1 MRAPEAQAS
10 RPQWPLRYPLPC
22 VPQFGA
28 LATELLVEASTGRPP
43 RPDKRLQTSDWR
55 RRPLPANMLAYA
67 RDDTRLLLPVAAALS
82 GRLERRTGKGKA
94 AAAGAAARSTLSHAL
109 ARSAAAVIPAP
120 AGSGRIRLPVAWS
133 SPEAALAEALKAAR
147 GALAMPLIAPKTRA
161 PPSLL
166 RAAWQHARDRPPAGA
181 ARPPQALVAAAAA
194 VGWRWRHELAVRTN
208 CSEQTLLPE
217 AELARAASTAAE
229 ALAGGGSDS
238 QAAVAGVATEVFVPR
253 AGGHV
258 GSRAAGSGEGAA
270 VDWRSTL
277 AAECAQAAGKEAAS
291 VLFRDMASGLA
302 EAWSGALTAA
312 ALGSGSD
319 RAEEL
324 ARAAASA
331 CAHAGWD
338 EAAVAAALSSRP
350 GAAAGGCGCMTRDR
364 LAMKRARGAKALIP
378 RRTRM
383 YDNIEM
389 WDAPPNNALLAK
401 VGRRK
406 AVWYLSRDLGYFQLT
421 TGERAVL
428 AELGARGEAAAAAK
442 ASELGLSMTARGGA
456 GAREEDVRRFVADA
470 PPAGDNGLPP
480 GVSAAEFASG
490 EVFSSLGRAMMEL
503 DAASAARAAADPGK
517 LRPVRLRLRQPAR
530 GKGMGGDAFHMEDK
544 VNCCV
549 VCGSAERLTRL
560 YVVPKPIRVCMPP
573 QCKSHNSH
581 DVVLCCTSCNVI
593 ADSELSAHV
602 RSWLSRLGVSSG
614 RAATQELC
622 RKTASR
628 IASGALVVGGAAG
641 GGMAS
646 WSDSPLPLAPVND
659 TVRAWQS
666 VMDKT
671 DLGASAPIKGLM
683 EVLRCVVETGPVW
696 GPHSVGPD
704 GRPMDFCADP
714 AGAPTA
720 AGAAAVA
727 DSAVAATGPEGSGR
741 GASTGGSG
749 IPGGGAGRMRAAEDE
764 SAMLSNAEGEGED
777 AAVDEGGPAEDRDK
791 DDEDKDGDD
800 DEDDDEDDED
810 DEEEDDEE
818 EADDDED
825 AKLPLAR
832 RIALAGARRV
842 LPLLLAGARLAG
854 SERRSPPADVLARA
868 RRRAALLV
876 TVMAPPD
883 CPVALDAQLPA
894 AKKLRSLSRHNSTDG
909 ATMLVDAMAA
919 GTVSPADLLAALDSD
934 LTVVPCVEPPR
945 IEAFLVASGWLGASA
960 TDGAAPESGSP
971 LASTGLSE
979 RASLSLFVAERANGK
994 AFAARA
1000 VRLLVAGPT
1009 AALGLERCSVW
1020 AEEEAA
1026 LSPEQASG
1034 GVAVTA
1040 LGAAAER
1047 RLNQFVRS
1055 FRQHFKDRM
1064 QPKALQRN
1072 WSVDYP
1078 AVLDKGGR

>member
-1 MRAPEAQAS
+1 MGTGTSRTAPAVVASVVAGAAASWVLYQLWKSAEEPSSGIETWRRFRPRLLAGDAARRMQLAAFEKRGIAEAAARRALSALKEACDPKAIPAAAGKRLFVARTGPDAVALCARLEAELRAGPAVLALDSEHNKSGTTSGLLCVLQAS
-10 RPQWPLRYPLPC
+10 TVHSDVIFDLCKEDVRLALSGVDGPLAALLSDAESLKLLHGCSNDAVWLATNLDVAVLPPILDTQEAARC
-22 VPQFGA
+22 CSMPTTAFGA
-28 LATELLVEASTGRPP
+28 LATELL
-43 RPDKRLQTSDWR
+43 
-55 RRPLPANMLAYA
+55 
-67 RDDTRLLLPVAAALS
+67 
-82 GRLERRTGKGKA
+82 
-94 AAAGAAARSTLSHAL
+94 
-109 ARSAAAVIPAP
+109 
-120 AGSGRIRLPVAWS
+120 
-133 SPEAALAEALKAAR
+133 
-147 GALAMPLIAPKTRA
+147 
-161 PPSLL
+161 
-166 RAAWQHARDRPPAGA
+166 
-181 ARPPQALVAAAAA
+181 
-194 VGWRWRHELAVRTN
+194 
-208 CSEQTLLPE
+208 
-217 AELARAASTAAE
+217 
-229 ALAGGGSDS
+229 
-238 QAAVAGVATEVFVPR
+238 
-253 AGGHV
+253 
-258 GSRAAGSGEGAA
+258 
-270 VDWRSTL
+270 
-277 AAECAQAAGKEAAS
+277 AAGKEAAS

-530 GKGMGGDAFHMEDK
+530 GKGMGGDAFHLEDK

>member
-1 MRAPEAQAS
+1 
-10 RPQWPLRYPLPC
+10 
-22 VPQFGA
+22 
-28 LATELLVEASTGRPP
+28 
-43 RPDKRLQTSDWR
+43 
-55 RRPLPANMLAYA
+55 
-67 RDDTRLLLPVAAALS
+67 
-82 GRLERRTGKGKA
+82 
-94 AAAGAAARSTLSHAL
+94 
-109 ARSAAAVIPAP
+109 
-120 AGSGRIRLPVAWS
+120 
-133 SPEAALAEALKAAR
+133 
-147 GALAMPLIAPKTRA
+147 
-161 PPSLL
+161 
-166 RAAWQHARDRPPAGA
+166 
-181 ARPPQALVAAAAA
+181 
-194 VGWRWRHELAVRTN
+194 
-208 CSEQTLLPE
+208 
-217 AELARAASTAAE
+217 
-229 ALAGGGSDS
+229 
-238 QAAVAGVATEVFVPR
+238 
-253 AGGHV
+253 
-258 GSRAAGSGEGAA
+258 
-270 VDWRSTL
+270 
-277 AAECAQAAGKEAAS
+277 
-291 VLFRDMASGLA
+291 
-302 EAWSGALTAA
+302 
-312 ALGSGSD
+312 
-319 RAEEL
+319 
-324 ARAAASA
+324 
-331 CAHAGWD
+331 
-338 EAAVAAALSSRP
+338 
-350 GAAAGGCGCMTRDR
+350 
-364 LAMKRARGAKALIP
+364 
-378 RRTRM
+378 M

-503 DAASAARAAADPGK
+503 DAAAAARAAADPGK

-530 GKGMGGDAFHMEDK
+530 GKGMGGDAFHLEDK

-549 VCGSAERLTRL
+549 V
-560 YVVPKPIRVCMPP
+560 
-573 QCKSHNSH
+573 
-581 DVVLCCTSCNVI
+581 
-593 ADSELSAHV
+593 
-602 RSWLSRLGVSSG
+602 W
-614 RAATQELC
+614 
-622 RKTASR
+622 
-628 IASGALVVGGAAG
+628 VGGAADPALPG

-714 AGAPTA
+714 AGAPAA

-764 SAMLSNAEGEGED
+764 SATLSNAEGEGED

-1026 LSPEQASG
+1026 LSPDQASG